1 MSKGAAL
8 AKVASVAGSSAKSA
22 KAVAPSYGSDLTPVF
37 LVGTIVVVGLGT
49 VITKKQVNMKA
60 ILAGGVV
67 ALGLSAL
74 DNINERMAEAFAA
87 MIFIAAC
94 VKFLP
99 DVVRELGYENGG
111 SGNNIKAVPPAH
123 PMTDLPPK
131 SGGSTQGASGGVA
144 SPQNSTGT
152 REA

>member
-8 AKVASVAGSSAKSA
+8 TKVASVAGSSAKSA
-22 KAVAPSYGSDLTPVF
+22 KAVAPSYGSDMTPVF

-49 VITKKQVNMKA
+49 VVTKQKVDMKA

-74 DNINERMAEAFAA
+74 DNVNERMAEAFAG

-99 DVVRELGYENGG
+99 DVVRKLGYENGG
-111 SGNNIKAVPPAH
+111 TGNNINGKVPPAH
-123 PMTDLPPK
+123 PMTDLPKP
-131 SGGSTQGASGGVA
+131 GGTQGATGGVA
-144 SPQNSTGT
+144 SPQNSSGT
-152 REA
+152 KEA